1 LADSTAARVLG
12 EGRPL
17 AEALETLER
26 GVQAVP
32 MQVNPATAALYI
44 VHPFKAGGM
53 SNLFSTHPPLED
65 RIRRLK
71 DFDAA
76 RGIHY

>member
-1 LADSTAARVLG
+1 MLG

-44 VHPFKAGGM
+44 VHPFRGAGM
-53 SNLFSTHPPLED
+53 ANLFSTHPPLEE

-71 DFDAA
+71 AYDAA
-76 RGIHY
+76 RGIHYA